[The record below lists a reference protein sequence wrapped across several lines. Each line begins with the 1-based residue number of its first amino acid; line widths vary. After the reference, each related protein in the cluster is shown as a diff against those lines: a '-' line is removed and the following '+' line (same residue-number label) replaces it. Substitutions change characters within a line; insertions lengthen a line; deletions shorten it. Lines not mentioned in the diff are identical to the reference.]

1 MCFIELEKEELQ
13 KEIIHLKQSHLK
25 EKCKLL
31 NEIDELKEIIDE
43 IKSCLYF
50 DKIPDDFE
58 GEASTFYDFN

>member
-25 EKCKLL
+25 EKFKLL
-31 NEIDELKEIIDE
+31 DEIADLKEIIDE
-43 IKSCLYF
+43 IKSCFFINKY
-50 DKIPDDFE
+50 PDDSE